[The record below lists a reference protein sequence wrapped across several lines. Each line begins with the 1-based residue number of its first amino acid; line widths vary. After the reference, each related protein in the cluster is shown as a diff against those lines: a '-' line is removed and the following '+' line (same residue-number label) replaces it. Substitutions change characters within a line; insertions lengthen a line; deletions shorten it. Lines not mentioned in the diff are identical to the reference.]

1 MTSGSTAAAPRSLAH
16 ALSIR
21 AAEPN
26 RRVVSGGTDV
36 MVAVNEG
43 REHPQCWLSLRR
55 VAELTEIG
63 ARDGSV
69 VIGAGCT
76 FHRLHRDLAAT
87 APALAMAARTI
98 GGPQIRRA
106 GTIGG
111 NIVTSS
117 PAADSVPPLLCYDA
131 QVELSSVRGE
141 RTVPLERFATG
152 AKTNVLAGD
161 ELVTGVTLCSTGGQE
176 WFSKVGTRN
185 AMVISICSLA
195 ARLDADAGVARVAI
209 GSVGPTVCRVVD
221 AEALLLDP
229 HAAAEFADAVIAAAS
244 PIDDVRA
251 TAAYRRHAVG
261 VLAARV
267 HERLWRATA
276 QDRR

>member
-1 MTSGSTAAAPRSLAH
+1 MTNGATGTAPRSLAQ

-43 REHPQCWLSLRR
+43 RERPQGWLSLRR
-55 VAELTEIG
+55 VAELGEIG
-63 ARDGSV
+63 ERDGSV

-76 FHRLHRDLAAT
+76 FHRLQQDLTTT
-87 APALAMAARTI
+87 APALAMAARTV
-98 GGPQIRRA
+98 GGPQIRSA

-111 NIVTSS
+111 NLVTSS

-131 QVELSSVRGE
+131 EVEISSVHGE

-152 AKTNVLAGD
+152 AKTNVLAAD
-161 ELVTGVTLCSTGGQE
+161 ELVTGVTLRSTGGQE

-185 AMVISICSLA
+185 AMVISVCSLA
-195 ARLDADAGVARVAI
+195 ARLDADNGVARVAI

-221 AEALLLDP
+221 AEVLLLDP
-229 HAAAEFADAVIAAAS
+229 HAGAEFVEAVTAAAS

-267 HERLWRATA
+267 HERLWRATG
-276 QDRR
+276 QDLR